1 MARPPKVPGK
11 ADNWQIR
18 LFLRE
23 CVAVSTSFFF
33 TLIAPR
39 RLKISRYTRNSIL
52 KIVFTM
58 VGRPKMPR
66 EVRNGR
72 FLQIA
77 PIWTVTAK
85 LREMASVKIWKN
97 AVFRFGGSPRSFWHT
112 SCSGLFLRESRLPK
126 KCTVR
131 TQGWLT
137 SHTALRQKA
146 RNFLEKTKV
155 NSSEILPFFR
165 HQTIQFWMLQ
175 HHLMM
180 KEAGISKLTNQSSR
194 STISL
199 YKLKYNLLAPSKMT
213 NLVQNLI

>member
-1 MARPPKVPGK
+1 MRCRFDV
-11 ADNWQIR
+11 I
-18 LFLRE
+18 
-23 CVAVSTSFFF
+23 FF

-126 KCTVR
+126 KCTVNQCQMQAMFGHLVNR
-131 TQGWLT
+131 LNNSTKTRSKNQEIPPKLNTYFGKCF
-137 SHTALRQKA
+137 RKA
-146 RNFLEKTKV
+146 EDF
-155 NSSEILPFFR
+155 S
-165 HQTIQFWMLQ
+165 
-175 HHLMM
+175 
-180 KEAGISKLTNQSSR
+180 
-194 STISL
+194 
-199 YKLKYNLLAPSKMT
+199 
-213 NLVQNLI
+213 

>member
-1 MARPPKVPGK
+1 MRCRFDV
-11 ADNWQIR
+11 I
-18 LFLRE
+18 FL
-23 CVAVSTSFFF
+23 

-126 KCTVR
+126 KCTVK
-131 TQGWLT
+131 TWGSTPT
-137 SHTALRQKA
+137 SPHFPACCFHFA
-146 RNFLEKTKV
+146 RVLGDAGEAEPASFCG
-155 NSSEILPFFR
+155 R
-165 HQTIQFWMLQ
+165 HQRDPPRLRPHRYSWTGVVTDTFLWLLSLFFSF
-175 HHLMM
+175 H
-180 KEAGISKLTNQSSR
+180 NQVLR
-194 STISL
+194 L
-199 YKLKYNLLAPSKMT
+199 PSKSYKT
-213 NLVQNLI
+213 AFQS